1 MSIKNSASFFI
12 NKECEHFPCHKC
24 ENEENFNCL
33 FCYCPLYTVKD
44 CGGNFTILEN
54 GLKDCSNCL
63 IPHNAENYDYIMN
76 KLK

>member
-1 MSIKNSASFFI
+1 MSIKNSATFFN

-24 ENEENFNCL
+24 EKEENFNCL
-33 FCYCPLYTVKD
+33 FCYCPLYKEKD
-44 CGGNFTILEN
+44 CGGNFTVLEN